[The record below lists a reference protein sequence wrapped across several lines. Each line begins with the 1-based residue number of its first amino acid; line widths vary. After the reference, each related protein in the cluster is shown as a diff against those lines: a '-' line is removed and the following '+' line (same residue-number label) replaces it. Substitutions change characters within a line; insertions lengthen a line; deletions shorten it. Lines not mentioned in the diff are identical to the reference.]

1 MSFTDNTT
9 GRYEWETPPEFF
21 ESVNSEFN
29 FTCDVCATPDKTK
42 VPENFYTPEQN
53 GLLQKWNGVCWMNPP
68 YGRDISKWVAKAKRE
83 RENGT
88 TTVCLLP
95 SRTDNAWWHQ
105 HVMEADEIRFL
116 RGRLKFVGARDSA
129 KFASCLVIF
138 RGIKSCEPVLSPRP
152 S

>member
-83 RENGT
+83 RERTG
-88 TTVCLLP
+88 LP
-95 SRTDNAWWHQ
+95 RFAFYRAVQTMLGGISTLWRRTRSGFCA
-105 HVMEADEIRFL
+105 
-116 RGRLKFVGARDSA
+116 VG
-129 KFASCLVIF
+129 
-138 RGIKSCEPVLSPRP
+138 
-152 S
+152 